1 MTSTKVLESRD
12 LYTVGWIAT
21 LPIERAAATELLDE
35 EHAKPLDFAQSVTD
49 TNSYTWGRIGDH
61 NIVIGSLP
69 AGSYG
74 TTSATATALPMLSSF
89 PNIRFGLLVGIGAG
103 IPRPDQDRDI
113 RLGDVAVSQPKG
125 RSGGV
130 IQYDLRKAGLGQTS
144 ERRDFLNRPPEV
156 LLKAL
161 ANLQSDHERHGSKV
175 AIILEEM
182 VKRNP
187 RLANLKD
194 GYVHQGFVNDRL
206 FEATYDHVSGADCQK
221 CDPEKQIE
229 REERDS
235 TEPEIHYG
243 TIASGNTLIKD
254 AATRDMIEEV
264 VGEECICFEMAAA
277 GLMNI
282 FPCLVIRGICDY
294 ADSHKNDRWQRYAA
308 AIAAAFAKELIG
320 YVPSEGLQKLQKV
333 ADILR
338 TIEQVAGNVAKIRI
352 HNERIA
358 DKIYLAKL
366 PMAEGAAFDSHQDRN
381 HEKCHQETR
390 IDLLRQVNEWY
401 QDPQG
406 DFHDKQAGTANSSRF
421 KDINGKHQVKFLHEI
436 PEPVVEHDISV
447 YLRYELNRI
456 RDDYNK
462 SVSEYRRLLIAPE
475 GHPES
480 AIEFYPDGWL
490 SSKSSRSI
498 RYAGSAKTPF
508 PLFQDKTSPDAATGA
523 VLRVLSWHPTSIK
536 TLKFSPNTFSP
547 DSKLLASGSSDETIK
562 LWDISTRAT
571 LEILER
577 HTRPITAVAFSPDG
591 KVLASGSR
599 DGSVRLWD
607 VHTGKA
613 LRTLGEGVY
622 EVYSVAFSPD
632 GKLLAW
638 GVADRT
644 IRVWDL
650 NTGVALQELDTDGSP
665 EFSPD
670 EPRVPKEKA
679 ILEALNGCRHRSS
692 AIGFSS
698 DSKIVVLV
706 SSGNARA
713 WAITLTIPSQIYSA
727 ARGSALLHLIEARG
741 EYSDYQV
748 GKHSQAPS
756 WLDQ

>member
-338 TIEQVAGNVAKIRI
+338 TIEQVIDALDECEPHSDIQDMISLFSELGDIKSVRIRI
-352 HNERIA
+352 FMTSRPELPIR
-358 DKIYLAKL
+358 LA
-366 PMAEGAAFDSHQDRN
+366 
-381 HEKCHQETR
+381 
-390 IDLLRQVNEWY
+390 
-401 QDPQG
+401 
-406 DFHDKQAGTANSSRF
+406 F

-462 SVSEYRRLLIAPE
+462 SVSEYRRLLIARE

-523 VLRVLSWHPTSIK
+523 VLRVLSWHSTSIK
-536 TLKFSPNTFSP
+536 TLKFSPNT
-547 DSKLLASGSSDETIK
+547 SGSSDETIK

-698 DSKIVVLV
+698 DSKIVVLKPEA
-706 SSGNARA
+706 NTLITK
-713 WAITLTIPSQIYSA
+713 WANTVKH
-727 ARGSALLHLIEARG
+727 LLG
-741 EYSDYQV
+741 
-748 GKHSQAPS
+748 
-756 WLDQ
+756 